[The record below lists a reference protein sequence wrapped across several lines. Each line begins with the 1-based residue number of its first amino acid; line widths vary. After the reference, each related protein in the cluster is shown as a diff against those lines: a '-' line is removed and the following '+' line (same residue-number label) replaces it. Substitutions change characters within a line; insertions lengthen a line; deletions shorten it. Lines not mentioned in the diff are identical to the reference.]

1 MLPLDTACDLVKRF
15 AEARAP
21 VFFLDQAGQQVG
33 FLIRKIRL
41 EHGGSVA
48 ADLTAEHVE

>member
-33 FLIRKIRL
+33 FSYVRSGLNM
-41 EHGGSVA
+41 A
-48 ADLTAEHVE
+48 AV